1 MVCRGCLKGH
11 ALEVPGFGLFGFSPL
26 GPYRTGNP
34 RRDDGRGRL
43 HKDRYISRSLLKGV
57 DNFIQNDFD
66 RSIRAIVNADARHR
80 KELALAVR
88 IAEKIVII
96 DYLINRNPIA

>member
-1 MVCRGCLKGH
+1 MIRQWSDAEHELAVSQRRL
-11 ALEVPGFGLFGFSPL
+11 GFKV
-26 GPYRTGNP
+26 
-34 RRDDGRGRL
+34 GRE
-43 HKDRYISRSLLKGV
+43 IFRSLLKGV

>member
-1 MVCRGCLKGH
+1 MSLLSRLGATSLMVREWTDAEREL
-11 ALEVPGFGLFGFSPL
+11 AVNQRRLGFKL
-26 GPYRTGNP
+26 
-34 RRDDGRGRL
+34 GRGSFA
-43 HKDRYISRSLLKGV
+43 KIATISQSLLKGV

-66 RSIRAIVNADARHR
+66 RSIREIVNAEARHR

>member
-1 MVCRGCLKGH
+1 MVREWTDAEREL
-11 ALEVPGFGLFGFSPL
+11 AVNQRRLGFKF
-26 GPYRTGNP
+26 
-34 RRDDGRGRL
+34 GRGSFA
-43 HKDRYISRSLLKGV
+43 KIATISQSLLKGV

>member
-1 MVCRGCLKGH
+1 MIRQWSDAEHELAVSQRRL
-11 ALEVPGFGLFGFSPL
+11 GFKL
-26 GPYRTGNP
+26 
-34 RRDDGRGRL
+34 GRGSFA
-43 HKDRYISRSLLKGV
+43 KIATISQSLLKGV

>member
-1 MVCRGCLKGH
+1 MVREWTDAEREL
-11 ALEVPGFGLFGFSPL
+11 AVNQRRLGFKL
-26 GPYRTGNP
+26 
-34 RRDDGRGRL
+34 GRGSFA
-43 HKDRYISRSLLKGV
+43 KIATISQSLLKGV

-66 RSIRAIVNADARHR
+66 RSVRAIVNADVRHR

>member
-1 MVCRGCLKGH
+1 MVREWTDAEREL
-11 ALEVPGFGLFGFSPL
+11 AVNQRRLGFKL
-26 GPYRTGNP
+26 
-34 RRDDGRGRL
+34 GRGSFA
-43 HKDRYISRSLLKGV
+43 KIATISQSLLKGV

-66 RSIRAIVNADARHR
+66 RSIRAIVNAEARHR

>member
-1 MVCRGCLKGH
+1 MIREESEAEHELAVNQRRL
-11 ALEVPGFGLFGFSPL
+11 GFKV
-26 GPYRTGNP
+26 
-34 RRDDGRGRL
+34 GRGFFA
-43 HKDRYISRSLLKGV
+43 KTATISRSLLKRV
-57 DNFIQNDFD
+57 DNFIQSDFD